1 MRIIIYIFGLSCYS
15 ISCTDSIGKIVPK
28 ENIELYFPSLSKII
42 ENIGENAPS
51 IKIAK
56 ENVNEAG
63 FNRLISDSA
72 QGTSVNININGQS
85 IHENR
90 PDQDY
95 YQSYRT
101 VGSIFAK
108 KPLYHWGALKAKSRI
123 AQLSETNTVSANKAS
138 NFSFLI
144 KVKSEFMD
152 IVSNKYQLDLA
163 KEQFNL
169 YSANQDSLNEKKEVG
184 IVTDLQVED
193 AKIAKLKQSILIA
206 ELERKLEVGI
216 SNFVFDVG
224 YDKKIDFEIPKDFE
238 FFSLNHRFSVENKP
252 ILGHITSEKIE
263 QLKTQINIEKEN
275 LKIAHAARKPKLNLV
290 GGFFQDQIDL
300 PDSTDPVRRNN
311 FLLGIEANWAIWDS
325 SLSKG
330 QKLLALA
337 KKRKF
342 NLQLEN
348 SIRKLRIETES
359 LHSQIENLIKQIDAS
374 RKLLSSSVNRF
385 EKSKIEFE
393 AKRITS
399 QNYLSSKLS
408 LAQAK
413 LILIQTIFNYFKVK
427 DLYEMHLNY
436 PK

>member
-1 MRIIIYIFGLSCYS
+1 MRIIIFSFGLLCYCISS
-15 ISCTDSIGKIVPK
+15 IENFGKISPK
-28 ENIELYFPSLSKII
+28 EDIEFYFPSLSKII
-42 ENIGENAPS
+42 ENIGEDAPS
-51 IKIAK
+51 IKIGK

-63 FNRLISDSA
+63 FNRLIADSA
-72 QGTSVNININGQS
+72 QGTSVNINISGQS

-90 PDQDY
+90 PNQDY

-108 KPLYHWGALKAKSRI
+108 KPLYHWGALRAKSRI
-123 AQLSETNTVSANKAS
+123 AQLSEENTIRFNESAK
-138 NFSFLI
+138 FSFLI

-163 KEQFNL
+163 REQLNL
-169 YSANQDSLNEKKEVG
+169 YTANEDSIKKQKELG
-184 IVTDLQVED
+184 FVTDLQVED
-193 AKIAKLKQSILIA
+193 AKIVKLRQSILIA

-224 YDKKIDFEIPKDFE
+224 YDEQIDFGISKDFE
-238 FFSLNHRFSVENKP
+238 FFYLNHQFSPENKN
-252 ILGHITSEKIE
+252 ILGHITNDKIE
-263 QLKTQINIEKEN
+263 QLKIQIETEKEN
-275 LKIAHAARKPKLNLV
+275 LKIANAAKKPKMNLI

-311 FLLGIEANWAIWDS
+311 FLLGVEANWAIWDS

-348 SIRKLRIETES
+348 SIRKLRLETES
-359 LHSQIENLIKQIDAS
+359 LHSQIENLTKQIDAS
-374 RKLLSSSVNRF
+374 RKLLTSSINRF

-399 QNYLSSKLS
+399 QNYLSSRLS
-408 LAQAK
+408 LAQTK
-413 LILIQTIFNYFKVK
+413 LILIQTIFSYFKVK